1 MAKINS
7 GILGPY
13 SGTIKKV
20 TGYKRKGINIIA
32 GQPLK
37 PVSIEDLGINSQRQR
52 MINARKYMD
61 LYAFHFYSVG
71 VRFPLF
77 KDIKFTDIFPEA
89 CNDYNLTEYPQIIGA
104 RVASPRPGFLGLK
117 YKPEALYLNTS
128 NVRLDGVSAQKLLY
142 PDIQFIN
149 FFSLLPNK
157 FSSGLWNP
165 VPGNFAVASASMPA
179 GIGTASAMAGTCIRS
194 VSANIYSDFYFS
206 IRTRFS

>member
-7 GILGPY
+7 GILGAY

-20 TGYKRKGINIIA
+20 TGYRRKGVNIIT
-32 GQPLK
+32 GQTLK
-37 PVSIEDLGINSQRQR
+37 EVSIENSGIKNQRQR

-61 LYAFHFYSVG
+61 IYLFHFYSVG

-89 CNDYNLTEYPQIIGA
+89 CNDYNLTQYPQIIGA

-117 YKPEALYLNTS
+117 YRPEGLTLNTS
-128 NVRLDGVSAQKLLY
+128 NVRIDGVSGLKLLY
-142 PDIQFIN
+142 PDIQAIN
-149 FFSLLPNK
+149 FFSLLPAK

-165 VPGNFAVASASMPA
+165 VPGNFAVASAGIPA
-179 GIGTASAMAGTCIRS
+179 GIGTASSMAGTCIRS
-194 VSANIYSDFYFS
+194 LSANIYSDFYFS